1 MSTTTCP
8 RTPRSLR
15 FTVCAAILVALTACE
30 EFADTDPG
38 LDELIE
44 AADES
49 TGADAGVRPVDDLD
63 LIAPDDAGPL
73 DSQCGGTWDTQDVE
87 RYDGTLGV
95 SQAFVARHER
105 HVGHH
110 LTVGCSGTL
119 ISDDLFL
126 SAGHCNYA
134 VGHVVRFDFQNDA
147 DGNARTPRNFTVT
160 AVVEQQHDGTWDY
173 AIVRLGGSPGR
184 EYGHANI
191 AAVDP
196 PANSRMTII
205 QHPNWQPK
213 QIHTGPLVDYSSNI
227 GANWFRHQ
235 VDTLG
240 GSSGSGV
247 LNDAGELIGVH
258 TNAGCAQSGAL
269 QGNSAMR
276 MSQLV
281 PHSPTL
287 RALSRSKILWGS
299 DQSGISLWTVEPGG
313 TRSSYANYG
322 PLTGW
327 TPISLADNRILWRHT
342 NGRISLWV
350 INDAG
355 QHLSY
360 AESGPYDGWTA
371 VNYANERI
379 LWRHTSG
386 RVSLWTVNSVGNYVS
401 HVEHSAAAGWTAVN
415 YANNRLLWKHSSGAL
430 SLWVL
435 DDAGNFVSNVDHG
448 ALPGWTPVQY
458 GNGELLLRNADGRSS
473 MWTVDRAGNQL
484 SWAENGP
491 FAGWTAVGQADRRM
505 MWRHNNGTLSYWTTN
520 SDGAPT
526 SYIEHGPFA
535 GWTPLF
541 TAGGRP

>member
-8 RTPRSLR
+8 RALR
-15 FTVCAAILVALTACE
+15 LTVCTSLLIAFTACDE
-30 EFADTDPG
+30 LADTEPR
-38 LDELIE
+38 LDELA
-44 AADES
+44 AADDDNIEE
-49 TGADAGVRPVDDLD
+49 DASARPTDDLN

-73 DSQCGGTWDTQDVE
+73 DSQCGGTWDLQDVE

-134 VGHVVRFDFQNDA
+134 VNHVVRFDFQNDA
-147 DGNARTPRNFTVT
+147 AGNARTPRNFTVT
-160 AVVEQQHDGTWDY
+160 QVVEQQYDGTWDY

-196 PANSRMTII
+196 PTNARMTII
-205 QHPNWQPK
+205 QHPDWQQK
-213 QIHTGPLVDYSSNI
+213 QVHTGPLLDYSSNQ

-247 LNDAGELIGVH
+247 LNDAGQLIGVH
-258 TNAGCAQSGAL
+258 TNAGCAQSGAIK
-269 QGNSAMR
+269 GNSAMR
-276 MSQLV
+276 MSKLV

-287 RALSRSKILWGS
+287 RALARSKILWSS
-299 DQSGISLWTVEPGG
+299 DQSETSIWTVEPDG
-313 TRSSYANYG
+313 TRSSDAYYG
-322 PLTGW
+322 PLPGW
-327 TPISLADNRILWRHT
+327 TPISFADNRALWRHT
-342 NGRISLWV
+342 SGRISVWV
-350 INDAG
+350 LNDAG
-355 QHLSY
+355 QQLSY

-386 RVSLWTVNSVGNYVS
+386 TVSLWTVNSVGNYVS
-401 HVEHSAAAGWTAVN
+401 HVEHSAAPGWSAVS
-415 YANNRLLWKHSSGAL
+415 YANNRLLWKHTSGAL

-435 DDAGNFVSNVDHG
+435 DDAGNLLSNIDHG
-448 ALPGWTPVQY
+448 ALPGWTPLHY
-458 GNGELLLRNADGRSS
+458 ANGELLLRNADGRSS
-473 MWTVDRAGNQL
+473 MRTVDRAGQLL
-484 SWAENGP
+484 SWTENGP
-491 FAGWTAVGQADRRM
+491 FAGWTALALIDRRM
-505 MWRHNNGTLSYWTTN
+505 MWRHSTGTLSYWTTN
-520 SDGAPT
+520 SDGAHM
-526 SYIEHGPFA
+526 SYVEHGPFA
-535 GWTPLF
+535 GWSPLF
-541 TAGGRP
+541 TADGRP